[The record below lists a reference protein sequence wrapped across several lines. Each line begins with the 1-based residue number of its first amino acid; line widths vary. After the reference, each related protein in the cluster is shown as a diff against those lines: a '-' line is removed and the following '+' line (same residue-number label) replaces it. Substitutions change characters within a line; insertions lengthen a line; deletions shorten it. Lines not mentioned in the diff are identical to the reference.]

1 MKQMEGM
8 NIKMEGKEMAKIEKL
23 ADKNR
28 KISRY
33 SNTNLN
39 PFSKMLIFIR
49 EDFVSYGKQSKCV
62 KEYVDKT
69 AKEHQSNTNRT
80 AAVKTDSVKIDKAM
94 AAFKVG

>member
-8 NIKMEGKEMAKIEKL
+8 NIKLEGKELAKIEKL

-33 SNTNLN
+33 SNTTLN
-39 PFSKMLIFIR
+39 ICSTLLLFIR

-69 AKEHQSNTNRT
+69 VKEHQSNTNRT
-80 AAVKTDSVKIDKAM
+80 TAVKTDTVKIDKAM